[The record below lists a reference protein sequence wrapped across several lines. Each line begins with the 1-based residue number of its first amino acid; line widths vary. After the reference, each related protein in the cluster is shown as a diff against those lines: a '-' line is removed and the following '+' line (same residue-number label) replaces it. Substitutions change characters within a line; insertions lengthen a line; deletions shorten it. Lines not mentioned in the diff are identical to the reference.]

1 MRGIVICPN
10 IALRRQFE
18 EATAQYNLTLVKR
31 LDSYPSPD
39 AFGRLARA
47 WAPDVVFLSLENHWD
62 AAAFCRD
69 MEAEFP
75 DLQRIGIHSNETAG
89 ISSLILDR
97 LEVGANTSPWSFI
110 RHTND
115 QPLKMNPP
123 VWVSGSKVPSSPSA
137 NKQGGQ

>member
-31 LDSYPSPD
+31 LDSYPSPE

-47 WAPDVVFLSLENHWD
+47 WAPDVVFLSLENHGD

-75 DLQRIGIHSNETAG
+75 DLQRIGLHSTPDPATFKLALRLHVRDL
-89 ISSLILDR
+89 LIAPFQQ
-97 LEVGANTSPWSFI
+97 V
-110 RHTND
+110 
-115 QPLKMNPP
+115 
-123 VWVSGSKVPSSPSA
+123 
-137 NKQGGQ
+137 